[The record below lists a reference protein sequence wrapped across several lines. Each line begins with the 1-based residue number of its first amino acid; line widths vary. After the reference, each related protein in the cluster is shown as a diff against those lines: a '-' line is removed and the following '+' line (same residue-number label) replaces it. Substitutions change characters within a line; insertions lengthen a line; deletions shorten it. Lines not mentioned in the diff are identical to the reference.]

1 MTTLKTSEQ
10 LAQELRRSY
19 ESDSMEFDFPVLE
32 IPVRDLVTTTT
43 EDRATI
49 AAVLKERLEGAKRC
63 AHTWVHTSY
72 ECTKCGI
79 DEGFTSGDIDFNR
92 AIDLAI
98 AIIDEVL
105 TSEAKPE

>member
-49 AAVLKERLEGAKRC
+49 AAVLKERLGEMK
-63 AHTWVHTSY
+63 V
-72 ECTKCGI
+72 CTAAGKADPAYYHC
-79 DEGFTSGDIDFNR
+79 ENLS
-92 AIDLAI
+92 
-98 AIIDEVL
+98 
-105 TSEAKPE
+105 